1 MQDEQDLDNKLVAAA
16 QKGDLAAFNQLVTL
30 YETRVY
36 NLAFRMLGEVSAAED
51 AAQDSF
57 LQAYRALA
65 QYRGGSFRSWLLRI
79 ATNICYDR
87 LRSRKR
93 HPTDSL
99 NRLMEEAEE
108 TGGSDQGL
116 LEDPQGDLEET
127 ALRRELARDLAHA
140 LQNLPEDQRVV
151 VVLSDVQGLSYEEI
165 AMITGV
171 SLGTVKSRISR
182 GRLKIREFIQ
192 KNKELLPP
200 NLRQ

>member
-36 NLAFRMLGEVSAAED
+36 NLAFRMLGEVAAAED

-87 LRSRKR
+87 LRSPKR
-93 HPTDSL
+93 QPTDSL
-99 NRLMEEAEE
+99 NRLMEDAEE
-108 TGGSDQGL
+108 TGGSDQSL

-127 ALRRELARDLAHA
+127 ALRRELARDLAQA
-140 LQNLPEDQRVV
+140 LQNLPEEQRVV

-165 AMITGV
+165 AIITGV

>member
-16 QKGDLAAFNQLVTL
+16 QKGDLTAFNQLVAL
-30 YETRVY
+30 YEGRVY
-36 NLAFRMLGEVSAAED
+36 NLTLRMLGESAAAED
-51 AAQDSF
+51 ATQDSF
-57 LQAYRALA
+57 LQAYRALS

-99 NRLMEEAEE
+99 NRLQEEAEE
-108 TGGSDQGL
+108 MGGSSLAL

-127 ALRRELARDLAHA
+127 ALRRELARDLALA
-140 LQNLPEDQRVV
+140 LQSLPEEQRVV

-165 AMITGV
+165 ASITGV

-200 NLRQ
+200 HLRQ